1 MAFTSDIRFIRNGD
15 VGTLVFNVDLKEE
28 YHVTKDKIYSMTVAG
43 DKHGL
48 IISYVNDIG
57 LAATTVYDYMFAREG
72 YESIRVGV
80 PDEEFENRVDS
91 LRESNA
97 EVIHSKYLQEINSW
111 EAYCDNVI
119 VEAKKP

>member
-15 VGTLVFNVDLKEE
+15 TGTLVFNVGLKEE
-28 YHVTKDKIYSMTVAG
+28 YHVTKDKIYPMTVAG

-57 LAATTVYDYMFAREG
+57 LPATTVYDYMSAREG

-97 EVIHSKYLQEINSW
+97 EVIHSKYLQELNSW

-119 VEAKKP
+119 KEAKKP